1 MLCITPSPFLIYV
14 YVWEEL
20 LYVATKNKY
29 ATTLKSVTKFNVAN
43 TRSNFQIEL
52 MLRQECVNNLD
63 VSNGCKNHQFYTKQ

>member
-1 MLCITPSPFLIYV
+1 MY
-14 YVWEEL
+14 YAKL
-20 LYVATKNKY
+20 LYVATIKNKY
-29 ATTLKSVTKFNVAN
+29 TTTLKSVTEFNVAN

>member
-1 MLCITPSPFLIYV
+1 MYYAIFDICICVGIIIV
-14 YVWEEL
+14 CGNQ
-20 LYVATKNKY
+20 KNKY

>member
-1 MLCITPSPFLIYV
+1 MLCITAYMYMCGMNYCMWLQ
-14 YVWEEL
+14 
-20 LYVATKNKY
+20 KNKY

>member
-1 MLCITPSPFLIYV
+1 MLCISPLLIYV
-14 YVWEEL
+14 YEWEEL

>member
-1 MLCITPSPFLIYV
+1 MYYAKSVFNICICVGRIIVCGYK
-14 YVWEEL
+14 
-20 LYVATKNKY
+20 KNKY